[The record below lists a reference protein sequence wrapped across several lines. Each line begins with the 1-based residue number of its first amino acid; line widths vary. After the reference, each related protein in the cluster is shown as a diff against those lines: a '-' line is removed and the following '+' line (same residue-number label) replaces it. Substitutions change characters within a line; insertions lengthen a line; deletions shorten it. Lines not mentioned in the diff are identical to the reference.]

1 MFSLDNSS
9 TILNLDIPIAPRP
22 MPIPHK
28 INAIR
33 KEIPILVLDAFLFT
47 MKLNNISS
55 ITIFPTIPPIK
66 DNNNPTKN
74 SPDLAIKNEQTTPT
88 NNPIKQNAKNPS
100 TKYTNA
106 LKQNTTIFAIALKNL
121 DSE

>member
-22 MPIPHK
+22 RPIPHTIK
-28 INAIR
+28 AIR

-47 MKLNNISS
+47 IKSNNISS
-55 ITIFPTIPPIK
+55 IITFPIIAPIK
-66 DNNNPTKN
+66 DSSSPTKN
-74 SPDLAIKNEQTTPT
+74 TPDLAIKNEQTTPT